1 MSQHQIFFV
10 GGSED
15 ESCSFVTE
23 QDGENCVVT
32 CTYRDKTIEAF
43 ANDFFDA
50 LCGIRLQ
57 LESERLIPFCYGA
70 SLNVY
75 PSGMARQMSSGKSAY
90 KLEIGRHATK
100 DSLVQIFAEGA
111 DVIPAFVARQKEYF
125 DEWLQSS
132 RV

>member
-1 MSQHQIFFV
+1 MSQHQIYFI

-15 ESCSFVTE
+15 ESGSFVAE

-32 CTYRDKTIEAF
+32 CTYRDKTIEAS
-43 ANDFFDA
+43 AKDFFDA

-57 LESERLIPFCYGA
+57 LESEHLIPFCYGA

-75 PSGMARQMSSGKSAY
+75 PSGMARQMSSGKAAY
-90 KLEIGRHATK
+90 KLEIGRHASK
-100 DSLVQIFAEGA
+100 DSLVQIFAEGS
-111 DVIPAFVARQKEYF
+111 DVIPAFVSRQKEYF
-125 DEWLQSS
+125 DEWLQSA